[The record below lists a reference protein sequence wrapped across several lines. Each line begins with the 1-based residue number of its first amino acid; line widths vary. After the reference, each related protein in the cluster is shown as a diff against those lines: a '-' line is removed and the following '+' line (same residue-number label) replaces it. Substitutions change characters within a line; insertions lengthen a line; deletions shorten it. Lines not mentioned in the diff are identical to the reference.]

1 VPVEEQCHAAGHPRT
16 VGDSDVERVLARADA
31 AAIWALITLHRVRV
45 GQEALR
51 ARLDA
56 IERLLPRA

>member
-1 VPVEEQCHAAGHPRT
+1 MQLGIPELLVIVMLSGFWLVPIV
-16 VGDSDVERVLARADA
+16 
-31 AAIWALITLHRVRV
+31 AAIWALVTLHRVRV

-56 IERLLPRA
+56 IERLLQRT

>member
-1 VPVEEQCHAAGHPRT
+1 MQLGIPELFIILILSGFWL
-16 VGDSDVERVLARADA
+16 VLIG

-45 GQEALR
+45 GQDALR